1 MSSRVLTE
9 TKNWE
14 EDSAGLFPPA
24 PPEALALLREVSRS
38 FADTERAQS
47 FLREADRL
55 YGNCLPVV
63 VGCYKFYFYKG
74 LLREAIPFALR
85 AAEMMGQRLGLRR
98 SFMEVSETEAP
109 FSDYVAGPRFY
120 LFAMKAAG
128 YLYARL
134 GETARGLEILEKIRT
149 LDKSD
154 RLGVSPLIAV
164 IRRAGKEEE

>member
-1 MSSRVLTE
+1 MPPHVRTE
-9 TKNWE
+9 AKNGE
-14 EDSAGLFPPA
+14 EDPAGLFPPA
-24 PPEALALLREVSRS
+24 SPEALALLREVSRS

-63 VGCYKFYFYKG
+63 VGCYKFYFTKG

-98 SFMEVSETEAP
+98 SFLELSLEDAP
-109 FSDYVAGPRFY
+109 FSDYAAGPRFY

-134 GETARGLEILEKIRT
+134 GETERGLEILEKIRT
-149 LDKSD
+149 LDKND
-154 RLGVSPLIAV
+154 HLGVSPLIAV
-164 IRRAGKEEE
+164 IRRGGREEE

>member
-1 MSSRVLTE
+1 MPPHVRTE
-9 TKNWE
+9 AKNGE
-14 EDSAGLFPPA
+14 EDPAGLFPPA
-24 PPEALALLREVSRS
+24 SPEALALLREASRS
-38 FADTERAQS
+38 WADTEKARS

-63 VGCYKFYFYKG
+63 VGCYKFYFTKG

-85 AAEMMGQRLGLRR
+85 AAEMMGQRLGLRQ

-164 IRRAGKEEE
+164 IRGEGKEEE